1 MGLMMA
7 VTERSERE
15 WLDLWRGAV
24 CSSVRSDA
32 PDLTARQ
39 QAILMTVALTRGPHT
54 VRGLA
59 ALLDI
64 AKPAVTRA
72 LDSLAKQNLIKRVK
86 DETDLRSV
94 IIERT
99 PEGADYLRAF
109 SSFIAAAASGEE
121 PASAMPQI
129 ADKRA
134 A

>member
-1 MGLMMA
+1 MN
-7 VTERSERE
+7 ERD
-15 WLDLWRGAV
+15 WLDLWRRAV

-59 ALLDI
+59 SLLDI

-72 LDSLAKQNLIKRVK
+72 LDSLAKQGLIRRVK
-86 DETDLRSV
+86 DETDLRNV
-94 IIERT
+94 FIERT
-99 PEGADYLRAF
+99 TAGADYLREF
-109 SSFIAAAASGEE
+109 SGLIASASQSEE
-121 PASAMPQI
+121 PAATTPHL
-129 ADKRA
+129 ADKQA

>member
-1 MGLMMA
+1 
-7 VTERSERE
+7 
-15 WLDLWRGAV
+15 
-24 CSSVRSDA
+24 
-32 PDLTARQ
+32 
-39 QAILMTVALTRGPHT
+39 